1 MKVIC
6 DRGALLDAVNQVS
19 SVVNSRSPKPQL
31 ACVKLVA
38 LKDGSVGRLT
48 LTATDGE
55 ISLRLAL
62 DRVEV
67 AQPGEALVPA
77 DKLRAIVSAQES
89 DPTLTI
95 EADNDAC
102 SIRGNDAKFKI
113 LGYPPAEFPPVP
125 TFAEV
130 SKGAKT
136 VFTHPAGSLSML
148 ITRTLFAA
156 ARENSRYAINGVLL
170 KRDGKRLEMVATDG
184 RRLAISRANLVGAE
198 KDAHAAS
205 CIVPAKALSSLLRLV
220 GDGDESVR
228 IALTDAQVVFNFG
241 ADGDEDGRAC
251 LSSNLVEGA
260 FPPYEDVI
268 PKEQDKFVE
277 FDRDVMASAVRRAAL
292 LTNEESRGVRLSF
305 HAADKQLQIQSRAAE
320 LGEAEITVD
329 LASYKGDD
337 IVVGFNPS
345 FLTDALKVID
355 DPRVA
360 MELNKS
366 PSRPGIIKVGTEFLY
381 VVMPVTLQ

>member
-19 SVVNSRSPKPQL
+19 GVVNTRSPKPQL

-38 LKDGSVGRLT
+38 EKNGSAGRLV
-48 LTATDGE
+48 LIGTDGE
-55 ISLRLAL
+55 ISLRLAI
-62 DRVEV
+62 DRVDV
-67 AQPGEALVPA
+67 AKPGEALVPA
-77 DKLRAIVSAQES
+77 DKLKAIVSAQES

-95 EADNDAC
+95 EADNDSCA
-102 SIRGNDAKFKI
+102 IRGTDAKFKI
-113 LGYPPAEFPPVP
+113 LGYAPSEFPPVP
-125 TFAEV
+125 SFRQAAEN
-130 SKGAKT
+130 AKT
-136 VFTHPAGSLSML
+136 VFSHPAGSLATL
-148 ITRTLFAA
+148 IARTLFAA

-184 RRLAISRANLVGAE
+184 RRLAIARANLVGAE
-198 KDAHAAS
+198 KDAHAAT
-205 CIVPAKALSSLLRLV
+205 CIVPAKALSTILRLA
-220 GDGDESVR
+220 GDGDETVR
-228 IALTDAQVVFNFG
+228 IAISDTQVVLNFG
-241 ADGDEDGRAC
+241 GGEDDGRAC

-260 FPPYEDVI
+260 FPPYEDVV
-268 PKEQDKFVE
+268 PKEQDKFIE

-292 LTNEESRGVRLSF
+292 LTNEESRGVKLSF
-305 HAADKQLQIQSRAAE
+305 HSADKQVQIQSRAAE

-337 IVVGFNPS
+337 MVVGFNPS
-345 FLTDALKVID
+345 FITDALKVID
-355 DPRVA
+355 DPRI
-360 MELNKS
+360 MLELNKS